1 MWLQAVAIILPR
13 VQDEY
18 SVSDA
23 RIGLLS
29 ASVFCGMMF
38 GALGWGS
45 CSDIVGRS
53 MAFNLTLAF
62 TSLFGVMACFA
73 TSFSGLCF
81 LLSLL
86 GSAVG
91 VSTLVLHVMRG
102 IKSLT
107 LSFTGEHAYGWD
119 TVSRKRSKT
128 KAVPPHSFVLL
139 LFYRGG
145 GHRCHSH
152 HSYPRQQLPR
162 SPNSRS

>member
-1 MWLQAVAIILPR
+1 MWLQAIAIILPR

-18 SVSDA
+18 AVPDS

-73 TSFSGLCF
+73 TSFPELCF
-81 LLSLL
+81 LLFLL

-91 VSTLVLHVMRG
+91 VSTLVLY
-102 IKSLT
+102 
-107 LSFTGEHAYGWD
+107 AW
-119 TVSRKRSKT
+119 
-128 KAVPPHSFVLL
+128 
-139 LFYRGG
+139 
-145 GHRCHSH
+145 
-152 HSYPRQQLPR
+152 
-162 SPNSRS
+162 